1 MFLYVVQFLLITVA
15 VKNDVNAG
23 LRLKKHL
30 LKQTVICHGFNGGH
44 HVGTASDVVVKM
56 EMQHA
61 DAQVVVFLF
70 LTMRDINLNLV

>member
-1 MFLYVVQFLLITVA
+1 M
-15 VKNDVNAG
+15 KSDVNAG

-30 LKQTVICHGFNGGH
+30 LKQTMICPGFHGGH

-61 DAQVVVFLF
+61 DVQVIVFF
-70 LTMRDINLNLV
+70 ISCYVKYQS